1 MKTLD
6 LSTIPKIA
14 RSYSGV
20 NITLC
25 DLNQSM
31 KRYNIDTSPYFQR
44 GLVWNQNQKVSFIEA
59 FLREAIIP
67 PIYINRL
74 DAKKTTAGKVIDGQ
88 QRLTTLIDFINDEI
102 EVFGGYKYSEIDEI
116 KHSTNIRFE
125 FYRFETE
132 KECVQMYL
140 DLIDG
145 TTGHTEA
152 EMKKARRYLQQLT
165 SDDHLKGCK

>member
-6 LSTIPKIA
+6 LLTIPKIA

-44 GLVWNQNQKVSFIEA
+44 GLVWNQKQKVSFIEA

-74 DAKKTTAGKVIDGQ
+74 DTRKSTVGKVIDGQ
-88 QRLTTLIDFINDEI
+88 QRLTTLIDFVNDGI
-102 EVFGGYKYSEIDEI
+102 EVFGGYKYSEIDGI
-116 KHSTNIRFE
+116 LHSINIRFE

-152 EMKKARRYLQQLT
+152 EIKKAREYYRQIT
-165 SDDHLKGCK
+165 SHETS